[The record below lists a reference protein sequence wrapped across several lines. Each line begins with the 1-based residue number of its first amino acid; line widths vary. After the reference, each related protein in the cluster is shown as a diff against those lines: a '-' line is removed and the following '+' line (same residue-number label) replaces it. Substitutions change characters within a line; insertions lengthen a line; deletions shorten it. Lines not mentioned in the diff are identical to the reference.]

1 MARHVARDRWSAI
14 GHGQPDAGERRGPEL
29 QGKPTPL
36 ILIHAAH
43 GCAGHLLRTAKGF
56 RASMRRIVRSAS
68 FAACGPRLCVFRSVL
83 LETGRNRARLRSF
96 PSPALRISASCVDA
110 LTGASANRLSLPH

>member
-1 MARHVARDRWSAI
+1 M
-14 GHGQPDAGERRGPEL
+14 
-29 QGKPTPL
+29 KPTPL

-43 GCAGHLLRTAKGF
+43 GCAGPLLRTAKGF

-68 FAACGPRLCVFRSVL
+68 FAACGLACAFSGLCSW
-83 LETGRNRARLRSF
+83 TGRNRARLRSS

-110 LTGASANRLSLPH
+110 LTGASANTLSLPH